1 MSRDARSNRLN
12 LGLKRQPLSVALL
25 THWVELLTRKFTYP
39 ELTLIECERTPIKST
54 MRDDVRPQII
64 LDHYRANYRYLNL
77 KRSWETGYSLNIR

>member
-1 MSRDARSNRLN
+1 MTRGARSNRLN

-25 THWVELLTRKFTYP
+25 TNWVELLTQKFTYP
-39 ELTLIECERTPIKST
+39 ELTLNDCERTPIKST

-77 KRSWETGYSLNIR
+77 KRSWETGYSLNVR